1 MYFNFHHF
9 TFIIFDSTPAP
20 SFSFNIMTIDYHCDD
35 HQPNHHHHLDDQ
47 DHHIMIT
54 TATIWTGADPTH
66 LTAAIGDGGND
77 VSMLQEAHVG
87 LAIIGDHLHHDHL
100 DDGVVE

>member
-1 MYFNFHHF
+1 
-9 TFIIFDSTPAP
+9 
-20 SFSFNIMTIDYHCDD
+20 
-35 HQPNHHHHLDDQ
+35 
-47 DHHIMIT
+47 MIT

-100 DDGVVE
+100 DDGVVEEEIDVFICVGDALICAVASQA

>member
-1 MYFNFHHF
+1 
-9 TFIIFDSTPAP
+9 
-20 SFSFNIMTIDYHCDD
+20 
-35 HQPNHHHHLDDQ
+35 
-47 DHHIMIT
+47 MIT